1 MRSRARTT
9 FIALAVVFTF
19 ALTKPHHS
27 QAQGPRSFGSISSTP
42 SASFHRSSSIEG
54 TVQSIDGK
62 LLKDVRVDLHDIS
75 AGTVLSSAYT
85 NPGGGFEFSSVP
97 EGVYEVV
104 AISGTNQVTER
115 INVSS
120 FKANVSLR
128 LPVTDVPHDT
138 AGRNSV
144 SVAQYKVP
152 AKAREEFF
160 KSQEASRRSKPEEAA
175 KHLDKALEL
184 YPDFS
189 EALTARALGL
199 LNSNLPAAIAELEHA
214 IKSDGN
220 NSLAL
225 TILGAG
231 LNAQSKFDEALIYL
245 QRSEALAPDRW
256 QTYFELAK
264 SNIGKKEFAAGL
276 GYLDKAVSMLAQD
289 YSPVHLLRGHAL
301 FSLHRYAEAASE
313 LEAYLQKDPHSPGAD
328 AARDMRD
335 RAQRLIAKN

>member
-1 MRSRARTT
+1 MRSGARVYV
-9 FIALAVVFTF
+9 IALAVVSTF
-19 ALTKPHHS
+19 ALTQPDHS
-27 QAQGPRSFGSISSTP
+27 QAQGPRSFGSISSSP

-54 TVQSIDGK
+54 TVQSIDGR

-75 AGTVLSSAYT
+75 AGTVLASAYT
-85 NPGGGFEFSSVP
+85 SSGGAFEFASVP
-97 EGVYEVV
+97 EGAYEVV
-104 AISGTNQVTER
+104 AISGTSQVSER
-115 INVSS
+115 VNVAS
-120 FKANVSLR
+120 FKSNVSLR
-128 LPVTDVPHDT
+128 LPVTDVPHD

-199 LNSNLPAAIAELEHA
+199 LNSNLPAAIADLEHA

-225 TILGAG
+225 TVLGAAM
-231 LNAQSKFDEALIYL
+231 NAQAKFDEALIYL
-245 QRSEALAPDRW
+245 QRSESLSPDRW

-264 SNIGKKEFAAGL
+264 SNIGKKDYATSL
-276 GYLDKAVSMLAQD
+276 RYLDKAVSMLAQD

-301 FSLHRYAEAASE
+301 FSLHRYAEAAGE
-313 LEAYLQKDPHSPGAD
+313 LDAYLQKEPNSPGAD

-335 RAQRLIAKN
+335 RAQGLIAKK